1 MDNYAA
7 SYSLVIISCIM
18 CVSIMYIYGKCPSFH
33 GLLCPSPGLLML
45 FCGLLTSLCP
55 GHQNYSEDIQMMLG
69 FPPPC
74 FFQICWRFISPTI
87 IFVSSLLVPPLL
99 PHGEHPSLG
108 NQPRKSTSPSIR
120 PELPLGLHTHSSGH
134 WKSE

>member
-1 MDNYAA
+1 
-7 SYSLVIISCIM
+7 
-18 CVSIMYIYGKCPSFH
+18 
-33 GLLCPSPGLLML
+33 
-45 FCGLLTSLCP
+45 
-55 GHQNYSEDIQMMLG
+55 MLG

-108 NQPRKSTSPSIR
+108 NQQGRAR
-120 PELPLGLHTHSSGH
+120 AHPLGQSSPWGSTPTAQVTGSL
-134 WKSE
+134 SEAVQGQTGVETQNHPSPGLGLGMEHRALYLMEDSAQLQKGKIGWPQLRAGPPSLV